1 VIFSDLDG
9 TLLDH
14 ETYDW
19 TPARPALEAL
29 AAQGIPLVLCSSK
42 TRAEMRQLAR
52 AMALDM
58 PLIVE
63 NGGGVWLP
71 RSWAGDRPADA
82 SDVGDGWLV
91 TLGTPTDA
99 LRPALARIAEAV
111 ATPLRGFGAMT
122 VEEVAERTGL
132 PRDVAALAWQ
142 REFSEPFVAEG
153 APPSLARLD
162 AAAREHGLQVTQG
175 GRFFHLIGPSDKG
188 RAVRTVR
195 DWTSGAPSGE
205 TLGLGDAPNDL
216 ALLRAVDTPVI
227 VPRPDGHAHPDVL
240 TALPHA
246 RVAPAPGPTGWNA
259 AVLRWLEESR
269 IADRGTRTE
278 DGKSRK
284 P

>member
-1 VIFSDLDG
+1 MIFSDLDG

-29 AAQGIPLVLCSSK
+29 ADRGIPLVLCSSK
-42 TRAEMRQLAR
+42 TRAEMRELAK
-52 AMALDM
+52 AMGLDT

-82 SDVGDGWLV
+82 KDVGDGWLV
-91 TLGTPTDA
+91 TLGAPTDA
-99 LRPALARIAEAV
+99 LRPVLAQIAEAV
-111 ATPLRGFGAMT
+111 ATPLRGFGAMS

-142 REFSEPFVAEG
+142 REFSEPFVADG
-153 APPSLARLD
+153 APALARLD
-162 AAAREHGLQVTQG
+162 EAARGHGLQVTQG

-195 DWTSGAPSGE
+195 NWMRGASDAP

-240 TALPHA
+240 AALPHA
-246 RVAPAPGPTGWNA
+246 RVAPAPGPTGWNE
-259 AVLRWLEESR
+259 AVLSWLTNSHR
-269 IADRGTRTE
+269 PQATG
-278 DGKSRK
+278 RK